1 MPDARAAPRASTGSA
16 KAASAGPLSLAMAPP
31 KIHGWRLAMTRSFPD
46 LRTRVRRR
54 LKISLCIRIIRP
66 MARQAK
72 RFLTDGQEE
81 VYRQVK
87 SYLDELVDE
96 HFDDAEH

>member
-1 MPDARAAPRASTGSA
+1 
-16 KAASAGPLSLAMAPP
+16 
-31 KIHGWRLAMTRSFPD
+31 
-46 LRTRVRRR
+46 
-54 LKISLCIRIIRP
+54 

-87 SYLDELVDE
+87 SYLDELVDGLSAVV
-96 HFDDAEH
+96 HLTNQWMAQVIAERSFRARGDGHTNATVLRA